1 MIKHICCYLLLLLVL
16 SCQTFKPVGLY
27 EVAAPVSTAK
37 GINNFYSLKIFS
49 DQITNDLWF
58 SPEVV
63 CLQVAGEN
71 IEKKEGEGAI
81 SIEWNKQAGNCTWIG
96 MGIGW
101 DNWTGK
107 DMSSVLHSSALS
119 LWAKMKKGQSSG
131 LPWAVGFEDFSGN
144 QAWTGVTSGCVVG
157 GVVKDTWTQI
167 IIPLENFPFENRDV
181 DMTAIKQ
188 VIFQFESS
196 GKVWVDEI
204 SIVPYT
210 PKAKMQTSLRPQSIP
225 TIDGSIL
232 PNEWSS
238 ERISVGN
245 ARITFGCDEKNL
257 YLSGMV
263 EDASPLINPNFEKD
277 VWNGDAIEISFSSLS
292 SSDPKRKIFYAS
304 DHHIGLSMSK
314 KPFCYDWTQGKNI
327 SGAIVKT
334 KSESNQYYFEAAIP
348 WSELGA
354 EPWKSGNTY
363 GLEVALDMSDDT
375 GIRKEQIRWNSSTVE
390 GFNFNPSLWG
400 SIRIEPQ

>member
-1 MIKHICCYLLLLLVL
+1 MIKYVCCYILALLIL

-27 EVAAPVSTAK
+27 EIDAPTSTVK
-37 GINNFYSLKIFS
+37 GINNFYSLNIFK

-63 CLQVAGEN
+63 CLQVSAEN
-71 IEKKEGEGAI
+71 MEKHTGDGAI

-107 DMSSVLHSSALS
+107 DMSSVLHTSALS
-119 LWAKMKKGQSSG
+119 FWAKMKKGQSSG

-144 QAWTGVTSGCVVG
+144 QAWTGVTTGCVVG
-157 GVVKDTWTQI
+157 GIVKDSWTQI

-181 DMTAIKQ
+181 DMSAIKQ

-210 PKAKMQTSLRPQSIP
+210 PKAKMQTTLRPLAAP
-225 TIDGSIL
+225 AIDGTIS
-232 PNEWSS
+232 PTEWFS
-238 ERISVGN
+238 EYASVGN
-245 ARITFGCDEKNL
+245 ARIHINYDNTYL
-257 YLSGMV
+257 YLAGV
-263 EDASPLINPNFEKD
+263 VQDANPLVNPHDNQD
-277 VWNGDAIEISFSSLS
+277 IWNGDALEIAFSTLAST
-292 SSDPKRKIFYAS
+292 DPKRKIFYAT
-304 DHHIGLSMSK
+304 DHHLGISMSDK
-314 KPFCYDWTQGKNI
+314 AFCYDWTQSKKI
-327 SGAIVKT
+327 SGSVIKT
-334 KSESNQYYFEAAIP
+334 QKKSDLYTFEASIP

-354 EPWKSGNTY
+354 NPWQSGQIY
-363 GLEVALDMSDDT
+363 GLELAMDMSDES
-375 GIRKEQIRWNSSTVE
+375 GIRKEQIRWNSSSVE

-400 SIRIEPQ
+400 SMRIEP